1 MLDFD
6 FTLPWRDNE
15 GRRIESLLIQD
26 PFDETESLGPSG
38 VGDAELSRCLNI
50 DRLSVIGLGDEAG
63 CCDGLW

>member
-6 FTLPWRDNE
+6 FTLPCRDNG

-26 PFDETESLGPSG
+26 PLDEVESPGPSG

-50 DRLSVIGLGDEAG
+50 DRLSEISQGDEAG
-63 CCDGLW
+63 